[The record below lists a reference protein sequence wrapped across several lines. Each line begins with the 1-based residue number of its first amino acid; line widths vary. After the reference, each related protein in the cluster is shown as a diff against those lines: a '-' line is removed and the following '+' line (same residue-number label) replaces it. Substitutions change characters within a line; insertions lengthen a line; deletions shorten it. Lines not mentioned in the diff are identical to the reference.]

1 MSEQLTHS
9 RAPSSLRE
17 SSSPEM
23 ATDQKKGRLTEA
35 KTCKACDQCR
45 NRKVRCIMDPQQR
58 SRCIHCIK
66 RNETCHFTQT
76 KRKLR
81 SKAPQTSR
89 NHTTS
94 RHHIPLVNTWAE
106 KACIQPTLSSLF
118 LDQILENKGRSSIL
132 RDNFALLRAS
142 DHDVTSSS
150 LAFFTEHRINS
161 LSHRLG
167 NDRLRE
173 LVENIESVIRSRLLA
188 EGPSSISH
196 ITFGKP
202 SDTEDVSLENVR
214 LYVNTYFHQLHP
226 IYPFLDRQ
234 KFEDKVF
241 GPNLSETLASSCAFS
256 ALYHTI
262 LALGCQYHEGG
273 AFDPGNGRAWKLF
286 QVSLGLVSDIL
297 IPREALMSL
306 QALVAMS
313 IFATTTCCLQIDE
326 ILLMEAARMAQSLGY
341 HRALS
346 NGDQRYKDTCHRTFW
361 VIYYMEKGMCFQN
374 HKGSMIPDHDI
385 GCPVPD
391 VPESVFEGHNWF
403 LSAISF
409 GRILSLAYTSLF
421 SVSAA
426 IQPPESYYAA
436 IQNIEARLERWRSAL
451 PEHYRP
457 GRLSQSH
464 KPHVA
469 PCSSSS
475 FIQPSFKTVVLQT
488 KFSYYGLIIALARLK
503 VYIGRQDQSPSQEKN
518 RRLLMDTARAVVEES
533 KNIDIAA
540 YTPLFILA
548 TLPLGALFIL
558 FDFVIHNPMHP
569 ETPNNLS
576 LLDVAAGHFSLL
588 EYKSGGFVPASLL
601 TEFAHIARQYIR
613 DYGRNQPQHQQQ
625 EEAEVQERED
635 EERGAGPCEI
645 GSSNVESTLAFQDSE
660 QLAQTNNPTSINDV
674 CLQDDIMEF
683 WDPSDYLH
691 YPVTADTTVHGSM
704 PENMMAAS
712 FNIQSLF
719 GFVVPEFGH
728 DL

>member
-1 MSEQLTHS
+1 MSEQFTQG

-23 ATDQKKGRLTEA
+23 ATDQKKGRSTEA

-58 SRCIHCIK
+58 SRCLHCIK

-94 RHHIPLVNTWAE
+94 RHHIPLVNSWAE

-118 LDQILENKGRSSIL
+118 LDQMLENKGRSSIL

-150 LAFFTEHRINS
+150 LAFFTERRINS

-173 LVENIESVIRSRLLA
+173 LVETIESVIRSRLLA
-188 EGPSSISH
+188 EGPSSISL

-214 LYVNTYFHQLHP
+214 LYINTYFHQLHP

-262 LALGCQYHEGG
+262 LALGCRYHEGG

-313 IFATTTCCLQIDE
+313 IFAMTTCCLQIDE
-326 ILLMEAARMAQSLGY
+326 VLLMEAARMAQSLGY

-451 PEHYRP
+451 PEQYRP
-457 GRLSQSH
+457 GMLSQSH
-464 KPHVA
+464 KPHVV
-469 PCSSSS
+469 PYFSSS
-475 FIQPSFKTVVLQT
+475 FHQPSFKMVVLQT
-488 KFSYYGLIIALARLK
+488 KFSYYGLIIALARLEI
-503 VYIGRQDQSPSQEKN
+503 YIGRQNQSPSQEKA

-540 YTPLFILA
+540 YTPTFILA
-548 TLPLGALFIL
+548 ILPLGALFIL

-569 ETPNNLS
+569 ETLNNLS

-601 TEFAHIARQYIR
+601 TEFAHIARQYIK

-625 EEAEVQERED
+625 EEAEMQERED
-635 EERGAGPCEI
+635 EEKGAEPCGI
-645 GSSNVESTLAFQDSE
+645 GSSNVESTLAFEDSE
-660 QLAQTNNPTSINDV
+660 QLAQTNNPSSINDV

-683 WDPSDYLH
+683 WEPSNYLH